1 MFAQRQE
8 EFSPFRSLV
17 LKVSDS
23 SSNVVIINKGFLGSC
38 YAIAYTHPPHWPK
51 ITGLSEARKRAVQM
65 EESGP
70 QTLLSA
76 PLKSSQLKI

>member
-8 EFSPFRSLV
+8 EFSPLRNLV

-38 YAIAYTHPPHWPK
+38 YAIAYTHTHL
-51 ITGLSEARKRAVQM
+51 TGRK
-65 EESGP
+65 
-70 QTLLSA
+70 LLV
-76 PLKSSQLKI
+76 